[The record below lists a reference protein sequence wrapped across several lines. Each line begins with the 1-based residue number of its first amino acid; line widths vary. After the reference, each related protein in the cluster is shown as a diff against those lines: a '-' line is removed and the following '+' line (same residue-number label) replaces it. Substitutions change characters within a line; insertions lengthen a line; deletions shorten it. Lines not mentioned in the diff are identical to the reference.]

1 MKKLVSAILVLA
13 MLLSAAVAFAAAP
26 GDTATVTMSFSSST
40 ACAVTLGVS
49 YNESVLQYVSSSGSA
64 PGAFV
69 AAGKNSINMA
79 ATTPITSAT
88 FTYTFRVLDSAPAGT
103 YNIRLSAGICVDS
116 SQNMTSCSQSGAS
129 VVVVRDECTHGT
141 TQAIAG
147 KAPTCTET
155 GLTEGQKCVLCGEVV
170 VAQTE
175 IPANGHTERV
185 IPGTAATCTLPGVT
199 DGTDCSVCG
208 IVLTTPEFI
217 AALGHTEEIIPAVD
231 ATCTETGLTE
241 GKKCTVCGEILVA
254 QETVAALG
262 HTEEVIPAVDATCT
276 ETGLTEGKKCTVC
289 GEILV
294 AQETVAALGHTAVVD
309 AAVAPTCTETGL
321 TEGAHC
327 DVCGEILV
335 AQETGAALGH
345 KEVDVAAVAPN
356 CTETGL
362 TAGKQCTVCGEMTV
376 PQEEIPANGHDFR
389 TYTVAPTM
397 EKIGSDMHVCRNCD
411 YYYSDNYVPRLDSD
425 LGEIVFNAEDV
436 AVEYTLEQED
446 GVMSVIAAADADGAY
461 TLRKLVISL
470 ELLDELKARKVE
482 TVLFVV
488 GEIRLEIPMAMFDLP
503 EVTAL
508 VTAEDASY
516 VFIVDG
522 ESFAAEIRN
531 GEEVVSVTA
540 IMTELALYVP
550 VAE

>member
-26 GDTATVTMSFSSST
+26 GDTVTVTMSFSSST

-116 SQNMTSCSQSGAS
+116 SQNTTSCSLSGAS

-335 AQETGAALGH
+335 AQETVAALGH

>member
-26 GDTATVTMSFSSST
+26 GDTVTVTMSFSSST

-116 SQNMTSCSQSGAS
+116 SQNTTSCSLSGAS

-262 HTEEVIPAVDATCT
+262 HT
-276 ETGLTEGKKCTVC
+276 
-289 GEILV
+289 
-294 AQETVAALGHTAVVD
+294 AVVD

-335 AQETGAALGH
+335 AQETVAALGH
-345 KEVDVAAVAPN
+345 KEVDVAAVAPT

>member
-1 MKKLVSAILVLA
+1 M
-13 MLLSAAVAFAAAP
+13 
-26 GDTATVTMSFSSST
+26 
-40 ACAVTLGVS
+40 
-49 YNESVLQYVSSSGSA
+49 
-64 PGAFV
+64 
-69 AAGKNSINMA
+69 
-79 ATTPITSAT
+79 
-88 FTYTFRVLDSAPAGT
+88 
-103 YNIRLSAGICVDS
+103 
-116 SQNMTSCSQSGAS
+116 
-129 VVVVRDECTHGT
+129 
-141 TQAIAG
+141 
-147 KAPTCTET
+147 
-155 GLTEGQKCVLCGEVV
+155 
-170 VAQTE
+170 
-175 IPANGHTERV
+175 
-185 IPGTAATCTLPGVT
+185 
-199 DGTDCSVCG
+199 
-208 IVLTTPEFI
+208 
-217 AALGHTEEIIPAVD
+217 
-231 ATCTETGLTE
+231 
-241 GKKCTVCGEILVA
+241 CGEILVA

-262 HTEEVIPAVDATCT
+262 HTEEIIPAVDATCT

-335 AQETGAALGH
+335 AQETVAALGH